1 MVAEHKA
8 SPSLLPQEP
17 HLDGPGRVGV
27 LDQVG
32 ADVIQNAP
40 DVLRPHGQE
49 HILAAQLQR
58 TGKAALLQ
66 HLHHLGQR
74 LLKDLG
80 EAGRGIQLHHGV
92 PGDQR
97 VLEQIVGQLLDLPG
111 LAVDLCQIFALLG
124 LGLVF
129 VVAQDLG
136 IEQQGGQR
144 GAQVVGHL
152 SDQALDLGG
161 SLSLLGLLLAQGQ
174 TQTIQTGGQQGQLI
188 VSLDRDGVVKVAALH
203 GLDLPAEQEDI
214 TDDFPAAQ
222 EEKQRKKGKADK
234 QQDLAPLAV
243 IGIHAVVIEHGC
255 GLFVR
260 KGERVHREP
269 ALGRNRFRHIFPP
282 LVDRSDQRIG
292 GIEHPGAVVDDEHRA
307 AVPHRPVVQLV
318 DIPAGKTA
326 PVDIA
331 LQLLHLLFHSLLLG
345 FRLVKIKPQ
354 GFVQH
359 DLHSHQK
366 YSTCQC

>member
-8 SPSLLPQEP
+8 CLPLLPQEP

-40 DVLRPHGQE
+40 DILCPHGQE

-66 HLHHLGQR
+66 HLHHLSQR

-111 LAVDLCQIFALLG
+111 LVINLCQIFALLG

-161 SLSLLGLLLAQGQ
+161 SLRLLGLLLAQGQ

-214 TDDFPAAQ
+214 ADDLPAAQ
-222 EEKQRKKGKADK
+222 EEKQREKGKADK

-243 IGIHAVVIEHGC
+243 IGIHAVVIEHGG

-260 KGERVHREP
+260 KSE
-269 ALGRNRFRHIFPP
+269 
-282 LVDRSDQRIG
+282 
-292 GIEHPGAVVDDEHRA
+292 
-307 AVPHRPVVQLV
+307 
-318 DIPAGKTA
+318 
-326 PVDIA
+326 
-331 LQLLHLLFHSLLLG
+331 
-345 FRLVKIKPQ
+345 
-354 GFVQH
+354 
-359 DLHSHQK
+359 
-366 YSTCQC
+366 